1 MPTDFTSKKCIVA
14 GYDNVLF
21 MIVRL
26 LKANHDMGSSF
37 SLYPPFFGQSKSPSE
52 RRGPIREDEMTIEWY
67 IKNVLVKDLGKMVF
81 TPGLQYLSFGVMGSM
96 IEFLGAFFDNE
107 DFHKQGISRDRF
119 SKAIQSLGAFTEYRK
134 FDDPKSPNDLYSNM
148 RCGMAHI
155 GKPNV
160 GVAFTERGNPKE
172 WDKHLQVCTV
182 NDQNHPQRL
191 ILVCED
197 LYFDITNGANELLNR
212 IKAKDGSIKRN
223 SSDSFLNPSLEII

>member
-1 MPTDFTSKKCIVA
+1 
-14 GYDNVLF
+14 
-21 MIVRL
+21 
-26 LKANHDMGSSF
+26 
-37 SLYPPFFGQSKSPSE
+37 
-52 RRGPIREDEMTIEWY
+52 MTIEWY

-96 IEFLGAFFDNE
+96 IEFLGAFFD
-107 DFHKQGISRDRF
+107 DKGFHEQGLSRDRF
-119 SKAIQSLGAFTEYRK
+119 SKAIQSLDAFTKYRK
-134 FDDPKSPNDLYSNM
+134 FDNRNSPHDLFSNM

-155 GKPNV
+155 GRPNV

-172 WDKHLQVCTV
+172 WDKHLQVCNV
-182 NDQNHPQRL
+182 KDQNNPQRL